1 MDLRVEKLSTNL
13 SNFVL
18 RLPRHK
24 YFNTPADCPTYSGF
38 LRSIIPDLEEKSTK
52 SRVTSKP
59 KLDGIHDPPPRC
71 LGSVQTVNRKDAIGW
86 RIDRD
91 NGAIGVR

>member
-1 MDLRVEKLSTNL
+1 MDLRVDKLTANPP
-13 SNFVL
+13 NFVF

-24 YFNTPADCPTYSGF
+24 YFDTPADFPTYSGS
-38 LRSIIPDLEEKSTK
+38 LRSIVSDLEEKIEEIANLNST
-52 SRVTSKP
+52 S
-59 KLDGIHDPPPRC
+59 LGIHDPPPPRC

-86 RIDRD
+86 WIDRD